1 MALCYCFLQGSR
13 KLIDWIWMMLSD
25 LHWRLGSYEYFGP
38 FARCCGMI
46 FWDTAGVLRW
56 FSCRVQVIVLFMM
69 LVYSFFFNLLVSQLG
84 GPRGDWRCCCCSFR
98 VVKPPWGVPNI
109 GVPQMDG
116 IYGKIPWKLMMTGGT
131 PISGNTHMFAI
142 SIPSEH
148 DLSKFATFLAWGSSV
163 EFTPHWRRTSRDT
176 QGWDC
181 GSVVR
186 DSQWN
191 QSGGYYKQLL
201 CRCFLF
207 LGHKS

>member
-131 PISGNTHMFAI
+131 SHILGNHMCLVPEGGVQVPRCIHWLIISWLLVSNLWNHRQVILQFILFPNGQDNALF
-142 SIPSEH
+142 SWLFSWWPSFVH
-148 DLSKFATFLAWGSSV
+148 YQFPL
-163 EFTPHWRRTSRDT
+163 
-176 QGWDC
+176 
-181 GSVVR
+181 
-186 DSQWN
+186 
-191 QSGGYYKQLL
+191 
-201 CRCFLF
+201 
-207 LGHKS
+207 